1 MKRNAVYRILVA
13 ILAIALFAVGGCSF
27 LEPTTAP
34 QKDGLTIKVLDVGQG
49 DAILVRSKEKTILI
63 DTSDIDEREQL
74 VRQLQKENVK
84 KIDALMITHP
94 HADHIGG
101 FAEVA
106 KRCDIGQIYDSG
118 KTTTTAVYKDY
129 LKTVKKKN
137 IPFHVVKQGET
148 LDFGD
153 GVRFEV
159 LGPPKLKGDDDNLN
173 NASIVGRLVYG
184 DFAMMFTGD
193 TESAAEKAI
202 VKKYGKQMKSDV
214 LKASHH
220 GSKTSS
226 SNVFLKAVTPKTVLI
241 SVGAGNDYGHPH
253 QNIMK
258 RYQKQGY
265 DIYRTDRDGT
275 ITVHSDGRSY
285 TVKKETAK

>member
-13 ILAIALFAVGGCSF
+13 AVAILLFVVGGCSF

-34 QKDGLTIKVLDVGQG
+34 PSNGLTIKVLDVGQG

-63 DTSDIDEREQL
+63 DTSDIDEREKL
-74 VRQLQKENVK
+74 VRQLEKENIK
-84 KIDALMITHP
+84 KLDVLMITHP

-106 KRCDIGQIYDSG
+106 KCYEIGQIYDSG
-118 KTTTTAVYKDY
+118 KSTTTAVYKDY
-129 LKTVKKKN
+129 LKTIKKKN

-159 LGPPKLKGDDDNLN
+159 LGPPKLNGDDDNLN

-184 DFAMMFTGD
+184 EFTMMFTGD
-193 TESAAEKAI
+193 AESASEKAI
-202 VKKYGKQMKSDV
+202 LKKYGKQMESAV

-226 SNVFLKAVTPKTVLI
+226 SNDFLKKVEPKTVLI

-253 QNIMK
+253 QNVMK
-258 RYQKQGY
+258 RYQKQGAE
-265 DIYRTDRDGT
+265 IYRTDKDGT
-275 ITVHSDGRSY
+275 ITIVSDGKSY
-285 TVKKETAK
+285 TVKKEKAK

>member
-13 ILAIALFAVGGCSF
+13 ITAIMLFVVGGCSF

-34 QKDGLTIKVLDVGQG
+34 QSDGLTIKVLDVGQG
-49 DAILVRSKEKTILI
+49 DAILVRSKGKTVLI
-63 DTSDIDEREQL
+63 DTGDIDERDRFARLLE
-74 VRQLQKENVK
+74 KERIE
-84 KIDALMITHP
+84 KIDVLMITHP

-129 LKTVKKKN
+129 LKTIKKKN
-137 IPFHVVKQGET
+137 IPFQVVKQGET

-153 GVRFEV
+153 GIRFEV
-159 LGPPKLKGDDDNLN
+159 FGPPQLNGDDDNLN

-184 DFAMMFTGD
+184 DFTMMVTGD
-193 TESAAEKAI
+193 TESVAEKAI
-202 VKKYGKQMKSDV
+202 VKKYGKQMKSAV
-214 LKASHH
+214 LKSSHH

-226 SNVFLKAVTPKTVLI
+226 SDVFLKAVEPKTVLI

-253 QNIMK
+253 QNVIK
-258 RYQKQGY
+258 RYQKQGA

-275 ITVHSDGRSY
+275 ITIHSDGKSY
-285 TVKKETAK
+285 TIEKEKAK